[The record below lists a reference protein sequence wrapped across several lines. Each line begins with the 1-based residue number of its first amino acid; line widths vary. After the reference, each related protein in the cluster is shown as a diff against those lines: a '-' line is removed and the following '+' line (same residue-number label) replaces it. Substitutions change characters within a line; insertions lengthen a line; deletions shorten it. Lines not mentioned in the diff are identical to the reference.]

1 MIWILLVIFLL
12 LLLLILP
19 VRIDVRLGIRC
30 NYIKIN
36 VNLRVMSIL
45 PISLEW
51 RLAFEPKRG
60 FVVRVRDRKGFRI
73 VQTLGDPGK
82 KKNEKLEKAILYA
95 VSKSVHGNEIEICGE
110 IGIKDNPAAG
120 VITAGS
126 VEIKLNNAL
135 EFLTSLIF
143 RKKCK
148 ILVGIYPNLT
158 QNAFSLNLEGIFYAI
173 PVKLLIEAIAHEN

>member
-60 FVVRVRDRKGFRI
+60 FVVRVRD
-73 VQTLGDPGK
+73 
-82 KKNEKLEKAILYA
+82 
-95 VSKSVHGNEIEICGE
+95 
-110 IGIKDNPAAG
+110 
-120 VITAGS
+120 
-126 VEIKLNNAL
+126 
-135 EFLTSLIF
+135 
-143 RKKCK
+143 
-148 ILVGIYPNLT
+148 
-158 QNAFSLNLEGIFYAI
+158 
-173 PVKLLIEAIAHEN
+173 